1 MQPQGHAQVIIRMA
15 DYKQNPQAALDAPRW
30 RVETG
35 MKVVLEPGFDA
46 KIVDELK
53 AMGHGVSVDAYK
65 NANFG
70 RGQCIYRLKDGY
82 FAASDLRSDGQAV
95 GY

>member
-1 MQPQGHAQVIIRMA
+1 
-15 DYKQNPQAALDAPRW
+15 
-30 RVETG
+30 
-35 MKVVLEPGFDA
+35 MKVILEPGYDSSV
-46 KIVDELK
+46 VDELK
-53 AMGHGVSVDAYK
+53 AMGHDVSVDAHK

-82 FAASDLRSDGQAV
+82 LAASDLRSDGQAV